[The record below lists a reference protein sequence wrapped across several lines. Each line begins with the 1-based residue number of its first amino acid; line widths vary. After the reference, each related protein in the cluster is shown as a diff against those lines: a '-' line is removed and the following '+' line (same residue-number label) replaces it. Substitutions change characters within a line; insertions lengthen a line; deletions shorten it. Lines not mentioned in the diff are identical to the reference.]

1 MENSGK
7 SGRWGK
13 EDAFKFA
20 ISHFEIQM
28 GCSNE
33 DVWEMTENVRREI
46 VPGEKGLYRESS
58 WLRIVMKLPTL
69 GEAGG

>member
-1 MENSGK
+1 
-7 SGRWGK
+7 
-13 EDAFKFA
+13 
-20 ISHFEIQM
+20 M

-46 VPGEKGLYRESS
+46 VPGEKGIYRESS
-58 WLRIVMKLPTL
+58 WLRIIMKLPTL

>member
-1 MENSGK
+1 
-7 SGRWGK
+7 
-13 EDAFKFA
+13 
-20 ISHFEIQM
+20 M

-46 VPGEKGLYRESS
+46 VPGERVYIAKSS